1 MDLMEIAQQLRI
13 LVNRAVVKSTRDNGG
28 SQTATIETHRHVER
42 SDVEVV
48 QQFGFYSRP
57 PGGAGTMIVF
67 AVGGDHGDL
76 VGLPMGAPAF
86 RLGDL
91 AEGESAMAN
100 AKGDRVIAR
109 ADGTIE
115 VISDKAVTVKVR
127 TVSVSVTEDRVV
139 SRIGEGAAAPRT
151 VVRPAYVKMKK
162 GVHFLAVDDTGV
174 ICSVVPVVAPEPEPG
189 V

>member
-1 MDLMEIAQQLRI
+1 MDTNEIAQQLRI
-13 LVNRAVVKSTRDNGG
+13 VVNRAVVKSTRDDGG

-48 QQFGFYSRP
+48 QPFGFASRP
-57 PGGAGTMIVF
+57 PGGAGTMLVF

-76 VGLPMGAPAF
+76 AGLPMGAPAY

-91 AEGESAMAN
+91 AEGEAAIFN
-100 AKGDRVIAR
+100 AKGDRVVVR

-115 VISDKAVTVKVR
+115 VASDKAVTVQVR
-127 TVSVSVTEDRVV
+127 TVSVKVTEDRVV
-139 SRIGEGAAAPRT
+139 ARIGEGASAPRT
-151 VVRPAYVKMKK
+151 VVRPDYVKLKK
-162 GVHFLAVDDTGV
+162 GAHFLAVNDAGV
-174 ICSVVPVVAPEPEPG
+174 ICSIPPVVGAEPEPG